1 MVTVLD
7 STAQSSTARA
17 GLPGMLGDHVRQ
29 TRSVHSPPVTA
40 PTSHCP
46 DCGAPQLGDLL
57 LEESGHPEEEEK
69 TESPQPGGTSVRH
82 RCRWLDNL
90 PVTREGSWD
99 AGTQSNLPVTRLL
112 FLCPPPSDSSQV
124 PPVPHCLST
133 LSTAS
138 LPVFVFF
145 SFFLFLPLPLSLSPA
160 TPSFSDFL
168 SFGNNCVLEPRQGL
182 VNAHVGNVSSASC

>member
-1 MVTVLD
+1 MAGGGQVVTVLD

-46 DCGAPQLGDLL
+46 DCGVPQLGDLL
-57 LEESGHPEEEEK
+57 LQESSHPEEEEK

-82 RCRWLDNL
+82 RRCWLD
-90 PVTREGSWD
+90 
-99 AGTQSNLPVTRLL
+99 NLPVTRLL

-124 PPVPHCLST
+124 PPCSSLSVHTLYSITSCLC
-133 LSTAS
+133 
-138 LPVFVFF
+138 V
-145 SFFLFLPLPLSLSPA
+145 FFLFSRSPTAPLFVSLLLHH
-160 TPSFSDFL
+160 FL
-168 SFGNNCVLEPRQGL
+168 TF
-182 VNAHVGNVSSASC
+182 